1 MEFGAFVNF
10 LGKQDGLV
18 HISELADKR
27 VAKVT
32 DVVKEGDAVKVKV
45 IGFDR
50 GKVKLSIKQAAVQK
64 VNMQKQEIIKII
76 DNLKGRK
83 NYEQKKAI
91 KLGFS
96 SLYAYFEDKLLKE
109 KNAAELKKKELEE
122 VINTDKIDKNQKK
135 SCSCC

>member
-1 MEFGAFVNF
+1 
-10 LGKQDGLV
+10 
-18 HISELADKR
+18 
-27 VAKVT
+27 
-32 DVVKEGDAVKVKV
+32 
-45 IGFDR
+45 
-50 GKVKLSIKQAAVQK
+50 
-64 VNMQKQEIIKII
+64 MQKQEIIKII

>member
-1 MEFGAFVNF
+1 
-10 LGKQDGLV
+10 
-18 HISELADKR
+18 
-27 VAKVT
+27 
-32 DVVKEGDAVKVKV
+32 
-45 IGFDR
+45 
-50 GKVKLSIKQAAVQK
+50 
-64 VNMQKQEIIKII
+64 MQNQEIIKII

-109 KNAAELKKKELEE
+109 KNAAELKKNELEE